1 MGCLKSKTKEPPK
14 FCESDFQADAP
25 YLLRPSEVRHNEKGK
40 SSKKKGKF
48 TKYRFD
54 PVVSEKYEI
63 KATIGSGTYARV
75 VRVEHKETK
84 QPYAIKVINVRG
96 SKDYF
101 ESDIAV
107 LRSLRHPNIVQHY
120 EVFQC
125 PSKLYVVMELATGGE
140 LFERIVSK
148 GYFTERDATR
158 VMYMVL
164 EGVRYLHSQA
174 ITHRDLKPENL
185 LYYHPGNDS
194 KIMITDFG
202 FAKSQTRNDPTME
215 TTCGSPEYFAPE
227 MLAEVPYTNA
237 VDLWALG
244 VITYILL
251 SGNMPFADEN
261 QAKFYRQIRKA
272 KYSYRG
278 EVSTCLLL
286 FYQFKVELIFFTKNV
301 YYQCWK
307 FVSCPCTSTLHL
319 GRDYA
324 MDTNACRRS

>member
-1 MGCLKSKTKEPPK
+1 MGCLKSKTKEPPE
-14 FCESDFQADAP
+14 FCKGDFLP
-25 YLLRPSEVRHNEKGK
+25 EVSHVPGPSEVLRDNEKGK
-40 SSKKKGKF
+40 NSKKKGKF

-63 KATIGSGTYARV
+63 KATIGRGTYARV

-84 QPYAIKVINVRG
+84 QPYAIKVIDVRG
-96 SKDYF
+96 SKDIF
-101 ESDIAV
+101 ESDIGI
-107 LRSLRHPNIVQHY
+107 LRRLKHPNIVQHY

-125 PSKLYVVMELATGGE
+125 PGKLYVVMELATGGE

-158 VMYMVL
+158 VMCMVL
-164 EGVRYLHSQA
+164 DGVQYLHSQG

-202 FAKSQTRNDPTME
+202 FAKSLQNRDDPTME

-227 MLAEVPYTNA
+227 MLAEIPYTNA
-237 VDLWALG
+237 VDLWAVG

-261 QAKFYRQIRKA
+261 QARFYRQIRKA
-272 KYSYRG
+272 KYSYKG
-278 EVSTCLLL
+278 EVSSCLLL
-286 FYQFKVELIFFTKNV
+286 
-301 YYQCWK
+301 
-307 FVSCPCTSTLHL
+307 
-319 GRDYA
+319 
-324 MDTNACRRS
+324 